1 MADILENSL
10 LNRECPKCNG
20 WDDHWSGGWPVQPV
34 DGRTP
39 LGSIRPGL
47 WTGNQMYSQVNKG
60 PARMARSQDLGKNS
74 SLQFRRAVLDVQVL
88 DIRFTGCCQ
97 LVREQ
102 TSAHTHVRHYDS
114 PLDQISKTHSST
126 FMIPLLFFSA
136 NKFILVYTSYL
147 FHLIKNCL

>member
-1 MADILENSL
+1 
-10 LNRECPKCNG
+10 
-20 WDDHWSGGWPVQPV
+20 
-34 DGRTP
+34 
-39 LGSIRPGL
+39 
-47 WTGNQMYSQVNKG
+47 MYSQVNKG

-74 SLQFRRAVLDVQVL
+74 SLQFQRAVLDVQVL

-114 PLDQISKTHSST
+114 PLDQISKMHSST
-126 FMIPLLFFSA
+126 FMMPLLFFPA

-147 FHLIKNCL
+147 FHLIKNCLWGRTESNLLILYSCYVITTDLTCGLVIGGGVDIQLPWLGVQWKQGY